1 MPISED
7 ACRVKRVRSTRADKR
22 PTSGCCPSRFPSQDA
37 GVGVSTIRLA
47 GAKILPIPAGGR
59 ALQSGHQAKST
70 VITTCAKIEKK
81 KEKSFENLVKM
92 QLHQLLLLSIASQ
105 TTVAQRLV
113 EAGSLVTFI

>member
-1 MPISED
+1 MLQSFPKPGRWSWGLYY
-7 ACRVKRVRSTRADKR
+7 
-22 PTSGCCPSRFPSQDA
+22 TSSWSQNLV
-37 GVGVSTIRLA
+37 VGVSL
-47 GAKILPIPAGGR
+47 ILAGGR

-81 KEKSFENLVKM
+81 KEKSSENLVKM
-92 QLHQLLLLSIASQ
+92 QLHQILLLSIASQ